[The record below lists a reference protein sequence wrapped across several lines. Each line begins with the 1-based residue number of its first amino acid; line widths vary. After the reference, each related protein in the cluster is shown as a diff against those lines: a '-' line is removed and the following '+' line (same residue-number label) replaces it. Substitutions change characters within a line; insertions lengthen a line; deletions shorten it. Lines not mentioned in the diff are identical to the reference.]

1 MDIPKPLYEDTE
13 IQREDVKGG
22 SAAISLAELDVLP
35 KAANFVGAEKAPVA
49 TLIPEFESW
58 SAVYLEDP
66 FDDVEGISAVLT
78 SPNELTWAA
87 APHEWHADQTARLV
101 IRIVVQSVDGP
112 ACLGL
117 RTAGNETVSAD
128 VLSRIVDRVV
138 RTPKASELKR
148 AKQYQADGLLDVE
161 DSATALFRL
170 ALELPSRIGD
180 LARTVKRRSEPERDL
195 DRSQSRS
202 GQDVPEFLR
211 RLWIDVES

>member
-1 MDIPKPLYEDTE
+1 MDIPKRLYKDTE
-13 IQREDVKGG
+13 IRREDVKGG

-35 KAANFVGAEKAPVA
+35 KAENFVGAEKAPVA
-49 TLIPEFESW
+49 TLIPEFEGW

-66 FDDVEGISAVLT
+66 FDDVEGIPDVLT
-78 SPNELTWAA
+78 CPAELTWAA
-87 APHEWHADQTARLV
+87 APHEWYMHQTARLV

-170 ALELPSRIGD
+170 ALELPGRIGD

-195 DRSQSRS
+195 DRAQSRS